1 MIIGICDDQSDARD
15 HLKKYCCKLGCQ
27 DILMYPSGEELLH
40 SPELTSLDLVFLDIY
55 MEGINGIEVK
65 ERMERLSPA
74 TLIAFCSAHQ
84 ERMIDTFGWNVLSF
98 LSKPIEESSVKK
110 CIEHAAYIKRDF
122 YPIEINKDDI
132 LACGDVVYLQAEQK
146 YTVFYTTDGMSH
158 LTRKSLKNWARELNG
173 LGFCQV
179 SRSTVIN
186 LKYLKKTIYDDKKLL
201 LACGVPISISRNF
214 QELLLEQLDLYNLHD
229 IRRVYHS

>member
-1 MIIGICDDQSDARD
+1 MKIGICDNQSDARD
-15 HLKKYCCKLGCQ
+15 HLKKYCCKMGCQ

-40 SPELTSLDLVFLDIY
+40 SPELTSLDLVFLDIH
-55 MEGINGIEVK
+55 MEGISGIEVK
-65 ERMERLSPA
+65 ERLERMSPT
-74 TLIAFCSAHQ
+74 TLIVFCSACL
-84 ERMIDTFGWNVLSF
+84 ERMIDAFGWNVLSF

-132 LACGDVVYLQAEQK
+132 VVCGDVVYLQAEQK

-158 LTRKSLKNWARELNG
+158 LTRESLKNWAIELKG

-179 SRSTVIN
+179 SRSAVIN
-186 LKYLKKTIYDDKKLL
+186 LKYLEKIIYDAQMVL
-201 LACGVPISISRNF
+201 LACGAPISISRNYR
-214 QELLLEQLDLYNLHD
+214 EELLEQLDLYNLHD
-229 IRRVYHS
+229 IR